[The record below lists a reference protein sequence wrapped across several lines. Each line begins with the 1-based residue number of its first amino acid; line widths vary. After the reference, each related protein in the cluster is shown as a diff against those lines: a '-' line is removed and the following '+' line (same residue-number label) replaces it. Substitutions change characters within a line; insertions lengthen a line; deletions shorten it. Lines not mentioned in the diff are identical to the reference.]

1 MNLSKKIILA
11 SSLVLLTACSTS
23 KAEVDRETNLVKEE
37 ITDQK
42 IEGNFQEEEI
52 IDFDDPDFDI
62 ENVDYDSC
70 CK

>member
-11 SSLVLLTACSTS
+11 SSLVILTACSTS
-23 KAEVDRETNLVKEE
+23 KAEVEKNLVKEE
-37 ITDQK
+37 ITDQNT
-42 IEGNFQEEEI
+42 EENFQEEEI
-52 IDFDDPDFDI
+52 IDFNDPDFDI

>member
-23 KAEVDRETNLVKEE
+23 RAEVERDKNLVKEE

-42 IEGNFQEEEI
+42 TEENFQEEEI
-52 IDFDDPDFDI
+52 IDFNDPNFDI
-62 ENVDYDSC
+62 KNVDYDSC

>member
-23 KAEVDRETNLVKEE
+23 KAEVEKNLVNEE
-37 ITDQK
+37 IKNQK

-52 IDFDDPDFDI
+52 IDFDDPNFNI

>member
-11 SSLVLLTACSTS
+11 SSIVLLTACSTS
-23 KAEVDRETNLVKEE
+23 KAEVEKNLVNEE
-37 ITDQK
+37 IKNQK

-52 IDFDDPDFDI
+52 IDFDDPNFNI

>member
-11 SSLVLLTACSTS
+11 SSLVILTACSTS
-23 KAEVDRETNLVKEE
+23 KAEVEKNLVKEE
-37 ITDQK
+37 IKDQNT
-42 IEGNFQEEEI
+42 EENFQEEEI
-52 IDFDDPDFDI
+52 IDFNDPDFDI

>member
-23 KAEVDRETNLVKEE
+23 KAEVEKNLVDEE

-42 IEGNFQEEEI
+42 IERNFQEEEI
-52 IDFDDPDFDI
+52 IDFNDPDFNI
-62 ENVDYDSC
+62 ENLDYDSC

>member
-23 KAEVDRETNLVKEE
+23 KAEVERDKNLVKEQ

-42 IEGNFQEEEI
+42 REENFQEEEI
-52 IDFDDPDFDI
+52 IDFNDPNFNI

>member
-23 KAEVDRETNLVKEE
+23 KAEVEKNLVNEE
-37 ITDQK
+37 IKDQK

-52 IDFDDPDFDI
+52 IDFDDPNFNI

>member
-23 KAEVDRETNLVKEE
+23 KAEVEKNLVNEE
-37 ITDQK
+37 IKDQK
-42 IEGNFQEEEI
+42 IEGNFQEEI
-52 IDFDDPDFDI
+52 IDFDDPNFNI

>member
-11 SSLVLLTACSTS
+11 SSLVFLTACSTS
-23 KAEVDRETNLVKEE
+23 KAEVERNLVNEEMTKQMTKE
-37 ITDQK
+37 
-42 IEGNFQEEEI
+42 NFQDEEI
-52 IDFDDPDFDI
+52 IDFNDPNFNI

>member
-23 KAEVDRETNLVKEE
+23 KAEVEKNLVNEE
-37 ITDQK
+37 IKDQNT
-42 IEGNFQEEEI
+42 EGNFQEEEI
-52 IDFDDPDFDI
+52 IDFNDPDFNI

>member
-11 SSLVLLTACSTS
+11 SSIVLLTACSTS
-23 KAEVDRETNLVKEE
+23 KAEVERNLVNEE
-37 ITDQK
+37 IKNQK

-52 IDFDDPDFDI
+52 IDFDDPNFNI

>member
-23 KAEVDRETNLVKEE
+23 KAEVEKNLVNEE
-37 ITDQK
+37 IKDQNT
-42 IEGNFQEEEI
+42 EGNFQEEEI
-52 IDFDDPDFDI
+52 IDFNDPDFNI
-62 ENVDYDSC
+62 ENVEYDSC

>member
-11 SSLVLLTACSTS
+11 SSLFFLTAYSTS
-23 KAEVDRETNLVKEE
+23 KGEVDRETNLVKEE

-52 IDFDDPDFDI
+52 IDFNDPDFNI

>member
-11 SSLVLLTACSTS
+11 SSLVFRTACSTS
-23 KAEVDRETNLVKEE
+23 KAEVEKNLVNEE
-37 ITDQK
+37 IKDQNTV
-42 IEGNFQEEEI
+42 GNFQEEEI
-52 IDFDDPDFDI
+52 IDFNDPDFDI

>member
-11 SSLVLLTACSTS
+11 SSLVILTVCSTS
-23 KAEVDRETNLVKEE
+23 KAEVEKNLVKEE

-52 IDFDDPDFDI
+52 IDFNDPDFDI
-62 ENVDYDSC
+62 ENVEYDSC

>member
-11 SSLVLLTACSTS
+11 SSLVILTACSTS
-23 KAEVDRETNLVKEE
+23 KAEVEKNLVKEE

-52 IDFDDPDFDI
+52 IDFNDPDFDI
-62 ENVDYDSC
+62 ENVEYDSC

>member
-23 KAEVDRETNLVKEE
+23 KAEVERNLVNEEMTKQMTKE
-37 ITDQK
+37 
-42 IEGNFQEEEI
+42 NFQDEEI
-52 IDFDDPDFDI
+52 IDFNDPNFNI

>member
-11 SSLVLLTACSTS
+11 SSLVFLTACSTS
-23 KAEVDRETNLVKEE
+23 KAEVEKNLVNEE
-37 ITDQK
+37 IKDQNTV
-42 IEGNFQEEEI
+42 GNFQEEEI
-52 IDFDDPDFDI
+52 IDFNDPDFDI